1 MKPTT
6 DEIVEQ
12 AQVFASTYSLV
23 GGPLDDG
30 SKFAQSEDEK
40 GILREMIASALTAAP
55 ASAGHPDDIAVDQFA
70 EAMKAKLAKKR
81 ADGRG
86 GWEDRDRCSA
96 EFLSTLLRGHVEKG
110 DPVDV
115 ANLAMMLHQRG
126 ETIAPAIGVDAVA
139 GAALDYYEEE
149 VKELKTQSVELRS
162 ALHDLLTWFPD
173 RPSPPEWRLRG
184 GTQGADD
191 AVEHARNLIAFTID
205 S

>member
-1 MKPTT
+1 MNDREALQIASNTCNDVTALGRFSPSV
-6 DEIVEQ
+6 DPVRWVEQ
-12 AQVFASTYSLV
+12 LKAHIDA
-23 GGPLDDG
+23 
-30 SKFAQSEDEK
+30 
-40 GILREMIASALTAAP
+40 ALAAP